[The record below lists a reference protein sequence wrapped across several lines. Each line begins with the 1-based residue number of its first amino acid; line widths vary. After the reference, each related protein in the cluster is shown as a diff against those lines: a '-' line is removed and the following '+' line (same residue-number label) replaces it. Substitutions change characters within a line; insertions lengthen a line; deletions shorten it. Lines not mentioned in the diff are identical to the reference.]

1 MDELGS
7 ILRDAREMKGLTL
20 AEVQDQIRINS
31 QYLDALEEGN
41 YHLLPTPV
49 HVRGFLR
56 NYARFLQ
63 LNPEPLLERFEV
75 AYLSH
80 GAMTTRAN
88 SGIQSSNT
96 AETPLISRSDQPFF
110 EPVNVDLDGNSG
122 GAESTV
128 RLVIIVAL
136 LVTIGLAGSR
146 FLPIVLGQGDGRDN
160 LPEMIESL
168 MSDGETAEAT
178 PDALEGILP
187 DVTSQP
193 IVPSERNNPAGVATD
208 AANPAPTRPPLPA
221 TMDQINLRLDITER
235 TWVRVTID
243 GQVALEDQ
251 VTREDGPF
259 EWQALQEAHLLTGNA
274 AGVFI
279 TINEIPVGKLGDRG
293 AVAEETWMTTAA
305 GN

>member
-20 AEVQDQIRINS
+20 AEVQDRIRINA
-31 QYLDALEEGN
+31 QYLDALEEGA
-41 YHLLPTPV
+41 YHQLPTQV

-56 NYARFLQ
+56 NYARFLD
-63 LNPEPLLERFEV
+63 LDPEPLLEKCD
-75 AYLSH
+75 ADYL
-80 GAMTTRAN
+80 ARAAVSEN
-88 SGIQSSNT
+88 GSSDGSQKAT
-96 AETPLISRSDQPFF
+96 LTPRSDQPFF
-110 EPVNVDLDGNSG
+110 EPVNMELDGNGG

-136 LVTIGLAGSR
+136 IITIGLAASR
-146 FLPIVLGQGDGRDN
+146 FVPLILGQGDGQDN
-160 LPEMIESL
+160 LPQMIEDIMNGDQSQAE
-168 MSDGETAEAT
+168 DTTAPEANM
-178 PDALEGILP
+178 PE
-187 DVTSQP
+187 VTSEP
-193 IVPSERNNPAGVATD
+193 IIPSERNNPAGAATD
-208 AANPAPTRPPLPA
+208 AAAAPTRPPLPA
-221 TMDQINLRLDITER
+221 TMDEVNLRLDITER

-259 EWQALQEAHLLTGNA
+259 EWQALREAHVLTGNA
-274 AGVFI
+274 AGVFV

-293 AVAEETWMTTAA
+293 AVAEESWTTTAA